1 MSTQPGKS
9 ETQTDSVPPRVE
21 NASKILVKENSA
33 AILKGQLE
41 YCYSQT
47 MIEPTYTSNFLYSK
61 KLCIYLCTKSMRLV
75 LPI

>member
-33 AILKGQLE
+33 AILKGKLE
-41 YCYSQT
+41 YCYSQNN
-47 MIEPTYTSNFLYSK
+47 IEPN
-61 KLCIYLCTKSMRLV
+61 IY
-75 LPI
+75 I

>member
-21 NASKILVKENSA
+21 NTSKKLVKENSA
-33 AILKGQLE
+33 AILKGQLG

-47 MIEPTYTSNFLYSK
+47 ILNQH
-61 KLCIYLCTKSMRLV
+61 IYLIFCILRNYAYISVRKV
-75 LPI
+75 